1 MIPLRFRRFA
11 GAAAAAAW
19 ILFGATAVVL
29 LFCGDAALLSREMAA
44 HAPPETTGLPA
55 SEYAGV
61 SRMIADYLLGRAD
74 RFQYEYAGPSGT
86 PVQCFRPHEEAHMA
100 DVRALVRL
108 DRRVMLVS
116 LGAALLLSAAGLAGS
131 RPGLPGPAPA
141 ARTGGAEGDAGRPAF
156 WRGVRAGLM
165 GAGLLA
171 AGLAAWA
178 AVDFDGFFVT
188 FHRLAFTNDGWLL
201 DPRTSLLIRLMPLS
215 FFISLGWK
223 GALAALA
230 VPAALAAASGI
241 LLRKKKSVQIEIHSE
256 EIDSEEIDSEEIDSE
271 EMNSAR
277 N

>member
-61 SRMIADYLLGRAD
+61 SRMIADYLLGRTD

-156 WRGVRAGLM
+156 WRGVRARGRELR
-165 GAGLLA
+165 GN
-171 AGLAAWA
+171 
-178 AVDFDGFFVT
+178 FC
-188 FHRLAFTNDGWLL
+188 
-201 DPRTSLLIRLMPLS
+201 
-215 FFISLGWK
+215 
-223 GALAALA
+223 A
-230 VPAALAAASGI
+230 VP
-241 LLRKKKSVQIEIHSE
+241 SVCGEAGDSVEAVSDIVPHADLIGEI
-256 EIDSEEIDSEEIDSE
+256 
-271 EMNSAR
+271 SAPR
-277 N
+277 LFNV